1 MSVSV
6 MWQSAFLLNYFRIT
20 SVGLVIFMPGGYSL
34 DDEHESAGH
43 FGRNPRVASEGTAGS
58 SDLIVQHFVSVAFPP
73 SRRRTIAD
81 IAGKYRANPDP
92 EAKDHDRG
100 FAAAAAD

>member
-1 MSVSV
+1 MSTKAQAILDEIRALPPNEQREVSD
-6 MWQSAFLLNYFRIT
+6 F
-20 SVGLVIFMPGGYSL
+20 
-34 DDEHESAGH
+34 
-43 FGRNPRVASEGTAGS
+43 
-58 SDLIVQHFVSVAFPP
+58 IVQHFVSVLPPP
-73 SRRRTIAD
+73 SHRRTISD

>member
-1 MSVSV
+1 MMSTKAQAILEANS
-6 MWQSAFLLNYFRIT
+6 
-20 SVGLVIFMPGGYSL
+20 
-34 DDEHESAGH
+34 
-43 FGRNPRVASEGTAGS
+43 
-58 SDLIVQHFVSVAFPP
+58 SVAADRTARDFPFYFGTSCHP
-73 SRRRTIAD
+73 SAASRHRTISD

>member
-1 MSVSV
+1 MSTKAQAMLEEIQALPPTEQREVSHFILEHLVSV
-6 MWQSAFLLNYFRIT
+6 
-20 SVGLVIFMPGGYSL
+20 P
-34 DDEHESAGH
+34 
-43 FGRNPRVASEGTAGS
+43 
-58 SDLIVQHFVSVAFPP
+58 PP
-73 SRRRTIAD
+73 SRRRTISD